1 MFAVVNGELHYKKG
15 PDQISTCDQCQRVN
29 SKLTTTTPKLHPVPV
44 QSPWFHVGIDFVGPV
59 TPESVHGNR
68 YILAL
73 SDYFTKW
80 VEAVPLPTKEA
91 PGVAKSLLKIFMR
104 MGFPRLL
111 TSDQEG
117 EFKSDLDR
125 EMMKI
130 LGIKHHFTTPYHPQA
145 NGLDERWNQTL
156 KNMIVKYVSS
166 RKELWDEYLDAC
178 LFAYNTSRHES
189 SLHTPFEVMFG
200 RNAVIPIELTY
211 LDPGSQLLSNYMKSS
226 ESVVPIDFVGGLN
239 KHRQE
244 ILERVEKNI
253 SIAQKKQKA
262 AYDRKHA
269 NPCKFQVGME
279 VRQKDFRRY
288 QKKIVTKRI
297 NGAHLKLYLR
307 SPSPHQSTPPASP
320 HQFTPPTSPHQS
332 TPPASPHQSTPPP
345 SPHQSTPPASPH
357 QSTPPASPHQSTPHE
372 GLDKGNEDKRSDS
385 ELNHEALHEQLYS
398 PHLLRLWR
406 TGACELVYKAEED
419 DEELDEKTL
428 HFQKDEFALSKD
440 LTVSLWIDYR
450 TYFGE
455 SPIREI
461 CGGDFVIINDDLHHE
476 FNKFKSKL
484 SSSLSS
490 SLDGTCSVVEGMDLL
505 MFWCT
510 SSKIS
515 TKPLQV
521 LEKTY
526 FLMSASDLDNFCQW
540 VYDTRKLCLNGDI
553 TCLLS
558 FNGEHAI
565 TPLKVVNEEKVD
577 MISMLPSLGS
587 PMELTEKSVRD
598 LIPMNG
604 GARDGGSESSD
615 GGEAREAG
623 SGGGAR
629 GGGGEGG
636 GVDGRGGGE
645 SSSKVV
651 GDREGHVAESIET
664 VLADMEVDAV
674 LEDVE
679 MDEEE
684 QEIEEETEDK
694 VEGVEE
700 ADEMYKADVERESS
714 RGGAGMEEEDV
725 EEAADEAERTI
736 IVK

>member
-1 MFAVVNGELHYKKG
+1 MGDDSSEDVVDFVYFYLTGKGYPPSCTLSMKRQIWQRSSMFAVVNGELHYKKG

-59 TPESVHGNR
+59 TPESVHGN
-68 YILAL
+68 
-73 SDYFTKW
+73 
-80 VEAVPLPTKEA
+80 
-91 PGVAKSLLKIFMR
+91 
-104 MGFPRLL
+104 
-111 TSDQEG
+111 
-117 EFKSDLDR
+117 
-125 EMMKI
+125 
-130 LGIKHHFTTPYHPQA
+130 
-145 NGLDERWNQTL
+145 
-156 KNMIVKYVSS
+156 
-166 RKELWDEYLDAC
+166 
-178 LFAYNTSRHES
+178 
-189 SLHTPFEVMFG
+189 

-510 SSKIS
+510 SN
-515 TKPLQV
+515 
-521 LEKTY
+521 
-526 FLMSASDLDNFCQW
+526 LDNFCQW